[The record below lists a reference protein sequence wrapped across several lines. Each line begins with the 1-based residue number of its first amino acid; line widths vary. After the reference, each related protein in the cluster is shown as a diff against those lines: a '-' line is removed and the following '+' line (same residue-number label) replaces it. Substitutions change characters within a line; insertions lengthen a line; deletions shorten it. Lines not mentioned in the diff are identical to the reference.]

1 MSFTTIILMLSFS
14 LVMSITP
21 GPVNLMIISSGIN
34 NGFYKTFSFIS
45 GATIGFTT
53 LLILISF
60 GFNTI
65 LKSYP
70 IYLSIIE
77 ILGFCYIMYL
87 SYQIVKSNNNIKLQK
102 KTFKTLYFYEGFLL
116 QFLNPKACLA
126 SISGVSM
133 FSSSLESLVIFIIIY
148 FIVCYLS
155 LSFWGILGQ
164 KATQY
169 LNTNKK
175 LKYFNFLMAGLLF
188 LISLYLF
195 ITFIS

>member
-126 SISGVSM
+126 SISGVLM